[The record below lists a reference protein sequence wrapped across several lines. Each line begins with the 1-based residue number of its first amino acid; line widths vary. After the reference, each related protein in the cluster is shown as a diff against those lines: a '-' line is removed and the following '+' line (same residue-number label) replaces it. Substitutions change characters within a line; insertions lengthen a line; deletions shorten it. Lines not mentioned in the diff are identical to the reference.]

1 MKKIY
6 KWIYALIFAVSLYS
20 CIRWVTDYT
29 KEGHYWTQSLRNS
42 ILEIVILAF
51 VSYLFFIYFRRLIE
65 KSRRAKEPNRW
76 KFVWRSYGM
85 PFLLIILGVNATLA
99 ITRIFTGDTFHMDA
113 IIIANVIGSLF
124 AFMVYNVQ
132 RAQVLDKDYAEQR
145 IQLEKI
151 KNDQLQTELKFLKSQ
166 YHPHFL
172 FNALNTVYFQIDES
186 NKAPRRTLEMISE
199 LLRYQLYGGNQKVSI
214 LQEIDYLKTYIA
226 LRKLRM
232 SERLRLRV
240 EFPPE
245 LNELNIY
252 PLLFLPLVENAFKYV
267 GGDYQLDIIMKWEN
281 NRISLFIRNSIPEL
295 SAEDE
300 ALRKSVDERQRKG
313 IGLVNLRRRLSL
325 LYPNKH
331 RLETRKEETEFV
343 AELMIEIEDMERV
356 DFLSLTGVCE
366 DAIQLNTLLKTQQPD
381 LLLLDIE
388 MPYLSGLDLL
398 ATLNQPPKVIVTSA
412 YEQYALK
419 GYELDVVDYLLKP
432 ISFERFLKGVNKV
445 HDLLARENTP
455 DADASFFVKSEKQMR
470 KIYLRDILFVE
481 ALENYVS
488 IYTTSGRVLTHSTL
502 KRIGESLPDDQ
513 FLQTHKSYIINAD
526 RVDLEE
532 GNRLRIESYQIP
544 IARNLRDIV
553 FKRILKNTL

>member
-1 MKKIY
+1 MTITCV
-6 KWIYALIFAVSLYS
+6 I
-20 CIRWVTDYT
+20 TDD
-29 KEGHYWTQSLRNS
+29 
-42 ILEIVILAF
+42 
-51 VSYLFFIYFRRLIE
+51 
-65 KSRRAKEPNRW
+65 EP
-76 KFVWRSYGM
+76 M
-85 PFLLIILGVNATLA
+85 A
-99 ITRIFTGDTFHMDA
+99 
-113 IIIANVIGSLF
+113 
-124 AFMVYNVQ
+124 
-132 RAQVLDKDYAEQR
+132 
-145 IQLEKI
+145 
-151 KNDQLQTELKFLKSQ
+151 
-166 YHPHFL
+166 
-172 FNALNTVYFQIDES
+172 
-186 NKAPRRTLEMISE
+186 
-199 LLRYQLYGGNQKVSI
+199 
-214 LQEIDYLKTYIA
+214 
-226 LRKLRM
+226 
-232 SERLRLRV
+232 
-240 EFPPE
+240 
-245 LNELNIY
+245 
-252 PLLFLPLVENAFKYV
+252 
-267 GGDYQLDIIMKWEN
+267 
-281 NRISLFIRNSIPEL
+281 
-295 SAEDE
+295 
-300 ALRKSVDERQRKG
+300 RKG
-313 IGLVNLRRRLSL
+313 LQSYV
-325 LYPNKH
+325 
-331 RLETRKEETEFV
+331 
-343 AELMIEIEDMERV
+343 ERV

-366 DAIQLNTLLKTQQPD
+366 DAIQLNTLLKTQHLFIISDEFAELKTQQPD

-526 RVDLEE
+526 RVDLVE

>member
-1 MKKIY
+1 MTITCV
-6 KWIYALIFAVSLYS
+6 I
-20 CIRWVTDYT
+20 TDD
-29 KEGHYWTQSLRNS
+29 
-42 ILEIVILAF
+42 
-51 VSYLFFIYFRRLIE
+51 
-65 KSRRAKEPNRW
+65 EP
-76 KFVWRSYGM
+76 M
-85 PFLLIILGVNATLA
+85 A
-99 ITRIFTGDTFHMDA
+99 
-113 IIIANVIGSLF
+113 
-124 AFMVYNVQ
+124 
-132 RAQVLDKDYAEQR
+132 
-145 IQLEKI
+145 
-151 KNDQLQTELKFLKSQ
+151 
-166 YHPHFL
+166 
-172 FNALNTVYFQIDES
+172 
-186 NKAPRRTLEMISE
+186 
-199 LLRYQLYGGNQKVSI
+199 
-214 LQEIDYLKTYIA
+214 
-226 LRKLRM
+226 
-232 SERLRLRV
+232 
-240 EFPPE
+240 
-245 LNELNIY
+245 
-252 PLLFLPLVENAFKYV
+252 
-267 GGDYQLDIIMKWEN
+267 
-281 NRISLFIRNSIPEL
+281 
-295 SAEDE
+295 
-300 ALRKSVDERQRKG
+300 RKG
-313 IGLVNLRRRLSL
+313 LQSYV
-325 LYPNKH
+325 
-331 RLETRKEETEFV
+331 
-343 AELMIEIEDMERV
+343 ERV

-412 YEQYALK
+412 YV
-419 GYELDVVDYLLKP
+419 DVVDYLLKP

-526 RVDLEE
+526 RVDLVE

>member
-1 MKKIY
+1 M
-6 KWIYALIFAVSLYS
+6 
-20 CIRWVTDYT
+20 
-29 KEGHYWTQSLRNS
+29 
-42 ILEIVILAF
+42 
-51 VSYLFFIYFRRLIE
+51 
-65 KSRRAKEPNRW
+65 
-76 KFVWRSYGM
+76 
-85 PFLLIILGVNATLA
+85 NATLA
-99 ITRIFTGDTFHMDA
+99 ITRIFIGDTFHMDD

-281 NRISLFIRNSIPEL
+281 NL

-325 LYPNKH
+325 LYPSKH

-343 AELMIEIEDMERV
+343 AELMIEIED
-356 DFLSLTGVCE
+356 
-366 DAIQLNTLLKTQQPD
+366 I
-381 LLLLDIE
+381 
-388 MPYLSGLDLL
+388 
-398 ATLNQPPKVIVTSA
+398 
-412 YEQYALK
+412 
-419 GYELDVVDYLLKP
+419 
-432 ISFERFLKGVNKV
+432 
-445 HDLLARENTP
+445 
-455 DADASFFVKSEKQMR
+455 
-470 KIYLRDILFVE
+470 
-481 ALENYVS
+481 
-488 IYTTSGRVLTHSTL
+488 
-502 KRIGESLPDDQ
+502 
-513 FLQTHKSYIINAD
+513 
-526 RVDLEE
+526 
-532 GNRLRIESYQIP
+532 
-544 IARNLRDIV
+544 
-553 FKRILKNTL
+553 